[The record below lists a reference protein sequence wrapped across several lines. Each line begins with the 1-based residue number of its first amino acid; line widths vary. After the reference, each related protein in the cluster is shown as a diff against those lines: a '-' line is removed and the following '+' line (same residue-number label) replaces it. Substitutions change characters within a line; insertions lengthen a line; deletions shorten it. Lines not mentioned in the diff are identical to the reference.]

1 MTTIRPDLLP
11 SSGHRT
17 QAQDHG
23 KLAAQRQFFAA
34 LAEARGAAAPA
45 AAAPPQAVAQPVA
58 QTVTAQPAEAPQK
71 ILRPGSLIDIR
82 V

>member
-1 MTTIRPDLLP
+1 MTTIRPDFLP
-11 SSGHRT
+11 PSGHGP

-34 LAEARGAAAPA
+34 ALAQAQGVAAPAAPA
-45 AAAPPQAVAQPVA
+45 AAAPAQAVAQTVA
-58 QTVTAQPAEAPQK
+58 ATPAEAPQK
-71 ILRPGSLIDIR
+71 VLRPGSLIDIR

>member
-11 SSGHRT
+11 SSGHRP

-34 LAEARGAAAPA
+34 ALAQAQGAAAPSAPA
-45 AAAPPQAVAQPVA
+45 AAAPAQAVAQAVA
-58 QTVTAQPAEAPQK
+58 AQPTETPQK
-71 ILRPGSLIDIR
+71 VLRPGSLIDIR